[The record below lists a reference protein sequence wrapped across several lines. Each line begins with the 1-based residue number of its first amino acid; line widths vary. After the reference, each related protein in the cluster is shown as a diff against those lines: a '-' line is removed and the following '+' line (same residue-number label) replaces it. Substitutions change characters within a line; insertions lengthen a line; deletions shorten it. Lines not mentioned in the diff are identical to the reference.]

1 MSKIRELIYAKLLGS
16 LPAVE
21 QKRAAFYRMQV
32 LILLR
37 VLESLNKKRV
47 IATAAEIDQLVA
59 IGQTMDHSYNFV

>member
-1 MSKIRELIYAKLLGS
+1 MSNTVSHGRRIRDLIYAKLLGA

-37 VLESLNKKRV
+37 VLVSLNKKRV
-47 IATAAEIDQLVA
+47 IATAAEIDQLLA
-59 IGQTMDHSYNFV
+59 G